1 MPLGSALQAW
11 RDSDK
16 RIRMA
21 TGRDPTQSEAI
32 LIADAMTPYRLLT
45 EVMYT
50 LGQTEF
56 SKFHMMVLQGGSKQG
71 NGQ

>member
-1 MPLGSALQAW
+1 
-11 RDSDK
+11 
-16 RIRMA
+16 MA
-21 TGRDPTQSEAI
+21 TGRDPTHSEAI
-32 LIADAMTPYRLLT
+32 LIADSQTPYRLLT

-71 NGQ
+71 TSEAK